1 MRTSTEVPAGGAAAV
16 KVNVGETLRVIDVE
30 GQQIGDLV
38 ALATEDITE
47 RISTAETMNF
57 NDWNAR
63 VRPGTILY
71 SNRPRPFFTVTTDTS
86 SGRHDLFFAA
96 CTPLF
101 YQYYGGVSGHS
112 NCHDNL
118 IEALV
123 PHGMKPEDLPNPL
136 NLFQLSEVTEDGSIR
151 TGDPGASAGEYI
163 ELRAEMDAI
172 VAVSSCPVDLEV
184 LGAGEWAPSPLRL
197 EVFAAQGAKS

>member
-1 MRTSTEVPAGGAAAV
+1 MLRSVEIPAGGAAVVEVSA
-16 KVNVGETLRVIDVE
+16 GERLRVIDVE
-30 GQQIGDLV
+30 GRQIGDFV
-38 ALATEDITE
+38 ALAAADITE

-71 SNRPRPFFTVTTDTS
+71 SNRPRPFFTVLDDTS
-86 SGRHDLFFAA
+86 SGKHDLLFAA

-101 YQYYGGVSGHS
+101 YEYYGGVQGHS

-118 IEALV
+118 AAVLARY
-123 PHGMKPEDLPNPL
+123 GMRTEDLPNPV
-136 NLFQLSEVTEDGSIR
+136 NLFQLSEVGQGGEIQV
-151 TGDPGASAGEYI
+151 GDPGASAGEYI
-163 ELRAEMDAI
+163 ELRAEIDAI

-184 LGAGEWAPSPLRL
+184 LGAGDWVPTPLRI
-197 EVFAAQGAKS
+197 EVFAAEGA